1 MDIVLF
7 NELTTEDQLSELEA
21 KAKKY
26 EGLWVDMNEKEQ
38 RKIIK
43 DDASYINGLLKKL
56 DRKRI
61 DLSKDYK
68 ANVEKQAASIK
79 ARLEAANK
87 HYTLL
92 IDEHNAERAKVLQ
105 AEKDRLAKVEL
116 KARIE
121 VDHEFGLLMNKNYAA
136 EKALEIQKKKE
147 YEERIAKEASDR
159 AIEQERI
166 KQANI
171 KQAEINAENAR
182 LANVE
187 HVRLINRSVYSSFID
202 AGLDADNAKLA
213 TQALIDGAI
222 KNTKIN
228 Y

>member
-136 EKALEIQKKKE
+136 EKAAEIQKQKE
-147 YEERIAKEASDR
+147 YEERIAKEASER

-187 HVRLINRSVYSSFID
+187 HVRLINRSIYSSFIE
-202 AGLDADNAKLA
+202 AGLDAENAKLA
-213 TQALIDGAI
+213 TQALIDGAV

>member
-21 KAKKY
+21 KAEKY

-43 DDASYINGLLKKL
+43 DDASHINDLLKKL

-68 ANVEKQAASIK
+68 AKVEKQAASIK
-79 ARLEAANK
+79 VRLENANK
-87 HYTLL
+87 HNTLL
-92 IDEHNAERAKVLQ
+92 IDEYNAERAKVLQ
-105 AEKDRLAKVEL
+105 AEKDRLAKIDL
-116 KARIE
+116 LARIE

-136 EKALEIQKKKE
+136 EKAVAEKQRIDEVKRI
-147 YEERIAKEASDR
+147 EEAAAQR
-159 AIEQERI
+159 AIEQEKI
-166 KQANI
+166 NQENI
-171 KQAEINAENAR
+171 KQAEINAQNAR
-182 LANVE
+182 LADTEHKAKINRTILNV
-187 HVRLINRSVYSSFID
+187 LINHGINID
-202 AGLDADNAKLA
+202 DAKTMISLAAKGQLPKL
-213 TQALIDGAI
+213 T
-222 KNTKIN
+222 IN

>member
-136 EKALEIQKKKE
+136 EKAAEIQKQKE
-147 YEERIAKEASDR
+147 YEERIAKEASER

-166 KQANI
+166 KQA
-171 KQAEINAENAR
+171 EINVENAR

-187 HVRLINRSVYSSFID
+187 HVRLINRSIYSSFIE
-202 AGLDADNAKLA
+202 AGLDAENAKLA
-213 TQALIDGAI
+213 TQALIDGAV

>member
-21 KAKKY
+21 KAEKY

-43 DDASYINGLLKKL
+43 DDASHINDLLKKL

-61 DLSKDYK
+61 DLSKSYK
-68 ANVEKQAASIK
+68 VEVEKQAASIK
-79 ARLEAANK
+79 VRLENANK
-87 HYTLL
+87 HNTLL
-92 IDEHNAERAKVLQ
+92 IDEYNEERAKVLQ
-105 AEKDRLAKVEL
+105 AEKDRLAKIDL
-116 KARIE
+116 LARIE

-136 EKALEIQKKKE
+136 EKAVAEQQRKD
-147 YEERIAKEASDR
+147 YEANIAKEASER
-159 AIEQERI
+159 TIEQERI

-171 KQAEINAENAR
+171 KQAKINAENAR

-187 HVRLINRSVYSSFID
+187 HVRSVNRSVYSSFIN
-202 AGLDADNAKLA
+202 AGLDAENAKLA

-222 KNTKIN
+222 KSTKIN

>member
-7 NELTTEDQLSELEA
+7 NELTTEDQLKELEA

-43 DDASYINGLLKKL
+43 DAASYINGLLKKL

-87 HYTLL
+87 PYTLL
-92 IDEHNAERAKVLQ
+92 IDEYNAERAKVLQ
-105 AEKDRLAKVEL
+105 AEKDRLAKIEL

-136 EKALEIQKKKE
+136 EKALEIQKQKE
-147 YEERIAKEASDR
+147 YEEQIAKEASDR

-187 HVRLINRSVYSSFID
+187 HVRLINRSIYSSFIE
-202 AGLDADNAKLA
+202 AGLDAENAKLA
-213 TQALIDGAI
+213 TQALIDGAV
-222 KNTKIN
+222 KNTKII